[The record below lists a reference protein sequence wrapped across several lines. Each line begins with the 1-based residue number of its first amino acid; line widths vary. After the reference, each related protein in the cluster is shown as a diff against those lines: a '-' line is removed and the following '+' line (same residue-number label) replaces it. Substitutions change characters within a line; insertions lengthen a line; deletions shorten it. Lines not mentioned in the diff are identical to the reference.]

1 LQYRD
6 GMLACVRSAAVFGID
21 ANPVS
26 IEVDITHGLPGLTIV
41 GLPDASVRESRD
53 RIRSAVRNSGY
64 EFPRHRIIVNLAP
77 ADVRKAGSAFDL
89 PIALGVL
96 AASGVVNRRDVDD
109 VLILGELSLD
119 GGIQAA
125 RGVLPI
131 AAAARRRG
139 IRGLLLPRANACEAA
154 VVEGL
159 DFYPVRSLREAV
171 AALNDPQPVA
181 LSPDA
186 DLPPA
191 EVVHGDFSEVRGQL
205 AARRALEI
213 AAAGGHNVL
222 LAGPPGSGKTMMA
235 KRAAGILPPLG
246 FDEALEVTS
255 IHSVAGLLPPG
266 SGLVRARPFRAPHH
280 TVSDVALAGGGPVPR
295 PGEISLAH
303 NGVLFLD
310 EMPEFSRHAL
320 EVLRQPLEDGAV
332 RIARAQRTAV
342 FPARFVLIGAMNP
355 CPCGFLGDPR
365 RECRCTPT
373 QIDRYAARLSGP
385 LRDRIDLTVAVCAVP
400 PTELMSGGQSESTP
414 AIRVRVETAR
424 ARQLQRAA
432 ATRAPTNGQ
441 LNPKALRDVCALDT
455 RSERLLLASAEKL
468 GLTARAFDRIRRV
481 ARTIADLAGAD
492 AVAYEH
498 IAEALQFRG

>member
-1 LQYRD
+1 
-6 GMLACVRSAAVFGID
+6 MLACLRTAAVFGVE
-21 ANPVS
+21 ASPVHV
-26 IEVDITHGLPGLTIV
+26 EVDVSFGIPSFTMV

-53 RIRSAVRNSGY
+53 RVKSAIRNSGF
-64 EFPRHRIIVNLAP
+64 EFPPHRIIVNLAP

-96 AASGVVNRRDVDD
+96 AASGVIRRRDVDD

-131 AAAARRRG
+131 AAAARRRS
-139 IRGLLLPRANACEAA
+139 IRGLLLPRANGCEAA
-154 VVEGL
+154 VVAGL
-159 DFYPVRSLREAV
+159 DFYPVQSLREAV
-171 AALNDPQPVA
+171 AALNDPHPVA
-181 LSPDA
+181 LSPDT
-186 DLPPA
+186 DLPTA
-191 EVVHGDFSEVRGQL
+191 EVVHGDFAEVRGQI

-235 KRAAGILPPLG
+235 KRTAGILPPLG

-266 SGLVRARPFRAPHH
+266 VGLVRARPFRAPHH
-280 TVSDVALAGGGPVPR
+280 TVSDVALAGGGPIPR

-320 EVLRQPLEDGAV
+320 EVLRQPLEDGVV

-373 QIDRYAARLSGP
+373 QIDRYASRLSGP
-385 LRDRIDLTVAVCAVP
+385 LRDRIDLTVAVAALP
-400 PTELMSGGQSESTP
+400 PAELTSWEEGEST
-414 AIRVRVETAR
+414 ATIRARVVPAR
-424 ARQLQRAA
+424 ARQQSRAGA
-432 ATRAPTNGQ
+432 VGAPTNAR
-441 LNPKALRDVCALDT
+441 LAPRALRKVCVLDS
-455 RSERLLLASAEKL
+455 RSERLLAGASERL
-468 GLTARAFDRIRRV
+468 GLTARAFDRILRV
-481 ARTIADLAGAD
+481 ARTIADLGASER
-492 AVAYEH
+492 VTYEH
-498 IAEALQFRG
+498 VAEALQY